1 MLEALLFCLVNQ
13 TMAINVNA
21 ETLRLTSVPMTILNV
36 YSFPSATSRLRVEF
50 YTFLS
55 VHFPFIKA

>member
-1 MLEALLFCLVNQ
+1 MLEALLFCLVIQ

-36 YSFPSATSRLRVEF
+36 YSFPLRLRVSA
-50 YTFLS
+50 LN
-55 VHFPFIKA
+55 FILF